1 MYEAVAG
8 PSGSISDVDGIKV
21 GEIIKLLP
29 VAFGYRSE
37 RRLPPK
43 SAQNRSSRE
52 GRTLVPTVR
61 CVRPKWMSVQN

>member
-43 SAQNRSSRE
+43 VAQNR
-52 GRTLVPTVR
+52 
-61 CVRPKWMSVQN
+61 